1 MLPSLGF
8 NEIII
13 LGILALVVVGPKD
26 LPLLFRKLG
35 KWTAKLRGMAQE
47 FRTGFDELARQAEL
61 DELKRE
67 VDALR
72 RTTNLNEIARDLAKP
87 LPTLE
92 DYAGIS
98 KPALVPE
105 RISEPSPLA
114 GEGREGGR
122 SEQDSSGDAALNSDG
137 PPPPTPSPQG
147 GGEVSLDVPEHADA
161 APIVR
166 SAP

>member
-72 RTTNLNEIARDLAKP
+72 RTTSLQEIRSELSKP

-92 DYAGIS
+92 DYAGIKS
-98 KPALVPE
+98 QPAIPQSAVTPPPALEAPA
-105 RISEPSPLA
+105 EPPVDDIA
-114 GEGREGGR
+114 A
-122 SEQDSSGDAALNSDG
+122 EQAADEEKPSG
-137 PPPPTPSPQG
+137 
-147 GGEVSLDVPEHADA
+147 VPEHADV
-161 APIVR
+161 APPVAR

>member
-35 KWTAKLRGMAQE
+35 RWTAKLRGMAQE

-67 VDALR
+67 VEALR
-72 RTTNLNEIARDLAKP
+72 RTTNLNEIAREVTKP
-87 LPTLE
+87 LSTLE
-92 DYAGIS
+92 DYAGVKS
-98 KPALVPE
+98 PPAVAAPSVTPAETPALEAPVEPVADVDAEKAADEEAAKPA
-105 RISEPSPLA
+105 
-114 GEGREGGR
+114 G
-122 SEQDSSGDAALNSDG
+122 
-137 PPPPTPSPQG
+137 
-147 GGEVSLDVPEHADA
+147 VPEHADA
-161 APIVR
+161 APIAR
-166 SAP
+166 SSP

>member
-8 NEIII
+8 NEILI

-67 VDALR
+67 VEALR
-72 RTTNLNEIARDLAKP
+72 RTTSLQEVTRELTKP

-98 KPALVPE
+98 KPKPAPAPALETPE
-105 RISEPSPLA
+105 SDLDR
-114 GEGREGGR
+114 G
-122 SEQDSSGDAALNSDG
+122 SSD
-137 PPPPTPSPQG
+137 PQ
-147 GGEVSLDVPEHADA
+147 A
-161 APIVR
+161 APVEESVSEDARSKEEPLPVAR

>member
-8 NEIII
+8 NEIVI

-67 VDALR
+67 VEALR
-72 RTTNLNEIARDLAKP
+72 RTTSLQEVARELSKP

-92 DYAGIS
+92 DYAGIPKPPP
-98 KPALVPE
+98 KPALAPALEAPE
-105 RISEPSPLA
+105 GQPVA
-114 GEGREGGR
+114 
-122 SEQDSSGDAALNSDG
+122 
-137 PPPPTPSPQG
+137 
-147 GGEVSLDVPEHADA
+147 A
-161 APIVR
+161 APTEPPADDIAAEREEDEAHQSVAR

>member
-8 NEIII
+8 QEIIL
-13 LGILALVVVGPKD
+13 LGIIALVVVGPKE
-26 LPLLFRKLG
+26 LPLLLRKLG

-67 VDALR
+67 VEALR
-72 RTTNLNEIARDLAKP
+72 RTTDINSIARDLTKP

-98 KPALVPE
+98 KPAPVPE
-105 RISEPSPLA
+105 RQP
-114 GEGREGGR
+114 
-122 SEQDSSGDAALNSDG
+122 D
-137 PPPPTPSPQG
+137 PP
-147 GGEVSLDVPEHADA
+147 A
-161 APIVR
+161 
-166 SAP
+166 

>member
-35 KWTAKLRGMAQE
+35 RWTAKLRGMAQE

-72 RTTNLNEIARDLAKP
+72 RTTSLQEVGRELSKP

-92 DYAGIS
+92 DYAGIKS
-98 KPALVPE
+98 TPAIPAPAVTATETPMLEAPAETVVDDVE
-105 RISEPSPLA
+105 SEKASEDEAVKSA
-114 GEGREGGR
+114 GI
-122 SEQDSSGDAALNSDG
+122 
-137 PPPPTPSPQG
+137 
-147 GGEVSLDVPEHADA
+147 PEHADV
-161 APIVR
+161 APPIAR

>member
-67 VDALR
+67 VEALR
-72 RTTNLNEIARDLAKP
+72 RTTSLQEVTRELTKP

-98 KPALVPE
+98 KPAPKLAPALETPE
-105 RISEPSPLA
+105 
-114 GEGREGGR
+114 
-122 SEQDSSGDAALNSDG
+122 GDAPEEPPAPLDEARASDLEDAR
-137 PPPPTPSPQG
+137 SKQEVEPQP
-147 GGEVSLDVPEHADA
+147 VA
-161 APIVR
+161 R

>member
-13 LGILALVVVGPKD
+13 LGILALIVVGPKD

-35 KWTAKLRGMAQE
+35 RWTAKLRGMAQE

-72 RTTNLNEIARDLAKP
+72 RTTSLQEIGRELSKP

-92 DYAGIS
+92 DYAGIKS
-98 KPALVPE
+98 TPAVPTPAASALEAPVEPAADVEAEKAADEKTAKGAPE
-105 RISEPSPLA
+105 R
-114 GEGREGGR
+114 
-122 SEQDSSGDAALNSDG
+122 
-137 PPPPTPSPQG
+137 
-147 GGEVSLDVPEHADA
+147 ADA
-161 APIVR
+161 APIAR

>member
-61 DELKRE
+61 DELRRE

-72 RTTNLNEIARDLAKP
+72 RTTSLQEVAREISKP

-98 KPALVPE
+98 KPAPKLAPALETPE
-105 RISEPSPLA
+105 GDVDL
-114 GEGREGGR
+114 G
-122 SEQDSSGDAALNSDG
+122 SSD
-137 PPPPTPSPQG
+137 TQ
-147 GGEVSLDVPEHADA
+147 A
-161 APIVR
+161 APVEEGAPEDDER
-166 SAP
+166 SNEPVARTAP

>member
-13 LGILALVVVGPKD
+13 LGILALVVIGPKD

-67 VDALR
+67 VESLR
-72 RTTNLNEIARDLAKP
+72 RTTSLQEVARELSKP

-92 DYAGIS
+92 DYAGIQRQPP
-98 KPALVPE
+98 KPALETPE
-105 RISEPSPLA
+105 GDLDR
-114 GEGREGGR
+114 G
-122 SEQDSSGDAALNSDG
+122 SSD
-137 PPPPTPSPQG
+137 PQ
-147 GGEVSLDVPEHADA
+147 A
-161 APIVR
+161 APVEDSVSEDTRSKEPQPIAR

>member
-67 VDALR
+67 VEALR
-72 RTTNLNEIARDLAKP
+72 RTTNLNEIAREVTKP
-87 LPTLE
+87 LATLE

-98 KPALVPE
+98 KPLPAPVPE
-105 RISEPSPLA
+105 AKPDLDSGSSDPHIAPVEAESASEDA
-114 GEGREGGR
+114 R
-122 SEQDSSGDAALNSDG
+122 SK
-137 PPPPTPSPQG
+137 
-147 GGEVSLDVPEHADA
+147 DVPEHADI
-161 APIVR
+161 APIAR

>member
-61 DELKRE
+61 DELKKE

-72 RTTNLNEIARDLAKP
+72 RTTSLQEIRSELSKP

-92 DYAGIS
+92 DYAGIKS
-98 KPALVPE
+98 QPAIPPSAVTPALEAPVEAPVE
-105 RISEPSPLA
+105 TPA
-114 GEGREGGR
+114 ADVVA
-122 SEQDSSGDAALNSDG
+122 EQAADEDAAQSVG
-137 PPPPTPSPQG
+137 
-147 GGEVSLDVPEHADA
+147 VPEHADV
-161 APIVR
+161 APIAR

>member
-8 NEIII
+8 NEILI

-67 VDALR
+67 VEALR
-72 RTTNLNEIARDLAKP
+72 RTTSLQEVTRELTKP

-98 KPALVPE
+98 KPAAKPALAPALETPE
-105 RISEPSPLA
+105 GDLDR
-114 GEGREGGR
+114 G
-122 SEQDSSGDAALNSDG
+122 SSLSAEAQRAKAED
-137 PPPPTPSPQG
+137 PQ
-147 GGEVSLDVPEHADA
+147 A
-161 APIVR
+161 APVEEPLSASEDARSKEEAAPQPIAR

>member
-35 KWTAKLRGMAQE
+35 RWTAKLRGMAQE

-72 RTTNLNEIARDLAKP
+72 KTTSLHEIRSELSKP

-92 DYAGIS
+92 DYAGVKS
-98 KPALVPE
+98 PTASPPRAAPAEAPALTPPTAPA
-105 RISEPSPLA
+105 RGPSGA
-114 GEGREGGR
+114 MVQTER
-122 SEQDSSGDAALNSDG
+122 SEQHIVAA
-137 PPPPTPSPQG
+137 
-147 GGEVSLDVPEHADA
+147 EDVPSDDA
-161 APIVR
+161 PEEAQVSNVTPMMR

>member
-67 VDALR
+67 VEALR
-72 RTTNLNEIARDLAKP
+72 RTTSLQEVTRELTKP

-98 KPALVPE
+98 KPAPKLAPALETPE
-105 RISEPSPLA
+105 GDVDRGASDPQEAPVEESASEGA
-114 GEGREGGR
+114 R
-122 SEQDSSGDAALNSDG
+122 SKEAQQIA
-137 PPPPTPSPQG
+137 
-147 GGEVSLDVPEHADA
+147 
-161 APIVR
+161 R

>member
-13 LGILALVVVGPKD
+13 LGILALIVVGPKD

-35 KWTAKLRGMAQE
+35 RWTAKLRGMAQE

-61 DELKRE
+61 DELRRE

-72 RTTNLNEIARDLAKP
+72 RTTSLQEVGRELTKP

-92 DYAGIS
+92 DYAGLKS
-98 KPALVPE
+98 RPAVSAASSSTEETPRSSPTTNEPHEAPPE
-105 RISEPSPLA
+105 SFVQAPPQSSLHD
-114 GEGREGGR
+114 
-122 SEQDSSGDAALNSDG
+122 DSSSVD
-137 PPPPTPSPQG
+137 
-147 GGEVSLDVPEHADA
+147 EERDV
-161 APIVR
+161 APVAR

>member
-35 KWTAKLRGMAQE
+35 QWTAKLRGMAQE

-67 VDALR
+67 VQALR
-72 RTTNLNEIARDLAKP
+72 RTTSLQDIGRELTKP

-92 DYAGIS
+92 DYAGIAKPPPKPTLAS
-98 KPALVPE
+98 PIETQGADASAPAKPAADDIIAE
-105 RISEPSPLA
+105 REEDQVQP
-114 GEGREGGR
+114 
-122 SEQDSSGDAALNSDG
+122 
-137 PPPPTPSPQG
+137 
-147 GGEVSLDVPEHADA
+147 V
-161 APIVR
+161 VR

>member
-35 KWTAKLRGMAQE
+35 RWTAKLRGMAQE

-72 RTTNLNEIARDLAKP
+72 RTTSLQEVSRELSKP

-92 DYAGIS
+92 DYAGI
-98 KPALVPE
+98 K
-105 RISEPSPLA
+105 
-114 GEGREGGR
+114 
-122 SEQDSSGDAALNSDG
+122 
-137 PPPPTPSPQG
+137 PTPAIPAPAADPTALEAPVEPTPADVEAEKAADEERSTSAG
-147 GGEVSLDVPEHADA
+147 VPEHADI
-161 APIVR
+161 APVAR

>member
-13 LGILALVVVGPKD
+13 LGILALIVVGPKD

-35 KWTAKLRGMAQE
+35 RWTAKLRGMAQE

-72 RTTNLNEIARDLAKP
+72 RTTSLQEIKSELTKP

-92 DYAGIS
+92 DYAGIKS
-98 KPALVPE
+98 TPA
-105 RISEPSPLA
+105 I
-114 GEGREGGR
+114 
-122 SEQDSSGDAALNSDG
+122 
-137 PPPPTPSPQG
+137 PTPAITPAPEAPVEAQVDVTA
-147 GGEVSLDVPEHADA
+147 EQAADEEEAAKPVSVPEHADV
-161 APIVR
+161 APIAR
-166 SAP
+166 SAS

>member
-8 NEIII
+8 NEIVI

-35 KWTAKLRGMAQE
+35 QWTAKLRGMAQE

-72 RTTNLNEIARDLAKP
+72 RTTSLQEIRSELNKP

-92 DYAGIS
+92 DYAGIKS
-98 KPALVPE
+98 QPA
-105 RISEPSPLA
+105 I
-114 GEGREGGR
+114 
-122 SEQDSSGDAALNSDG
+122 
-137 PPPPTPSPQG
+137 PTPPYIPAVEAPVEAPAV
-147 GGEVSLDVPEHADA
+147 EVAVGDIAAEQAADVSEAPKASAGVPEHIDV
-161 APIVR
+161 APIAR
-166 SAP
+166 GAS

>member
-8 NEIII
+8 NEILI
-13 LGILALVVVGPKD
+13 LGALALLVVGPKD

-35 KWTAKLRGMAQE
+35 RWTAKLRGMAQE

-67 VDALR
+67 VEALR
-72 RTTNLNEIARDLAKP
+72 RTTSIREISQELSKP

-92 DYAGIS
+92 DYAGVT
-98 KPALVPE
+98 KPAPALLAPE
-105 RISEPSPLA
+105 GAPETESASADAQETPADESAPDDAETPEPPEAQPLA
-114 GEGREGGR
+114 
-122 SEQDSSGDAALNSDG
+122 
-137 PPPPTPSPQG
+137 
-147 GGEVSLDVPEHADA
+147 
-161 APIVR
+161 R